1 MHGKL
6 NLIKK
11 VGESMKIVEISNR
24 TSTLITELLEV
35 WEQKME
41 KLKCYLLKI
50 VKEEKGQ
57 ESNY

>member
-50 VKEEKGQ
+50 VKEEKDQG
-57 ESNY
+57 NDY